1 MGIGKINKV
10 KADLCSYPPYIF
22 LAPKKFGKTSFWYNL
37 VPYVWGDD
45 TKGLLISFGN
55 EEGYHS
61 LDGIQ
66 VEVAKDWNSELDEET
81 GLRGFVQIVDDI
93 VENND
98 EYGLKG
104 VCFDTLDTFID
115 VATKEVLRQHRK
127 EKGTSCKTLNE
138 AFSGYGRG
146 KVRLFQICNA
156 QIERLRDIGLAVFI
170 LCHVKNKEKTD
181 LLSGEKYEQITNNLT
196 DDIFSNFADA
206 AQIVMTGA
214 YDREIS
220 NGKLMDEKRVVYLR
234 GNSTVDAGGRFTN
247 IPEKIDLDV
256 EQFMDA
262 FNYAVKNSIRKGK
275 TDDKTIERM
284 KKEEEKERAEKAA
297 IAKKREAK
305 NAAIDEDRNLELIEM
320 MSKAYADMDAD
331 TRAPIKA
338 KTKELGVKNFKVL
351 ANHPTAELEDLAAL
365 FHFEEA

>member
-1 MGIGKINKV
+1 MGIGKINRV

-66 VEVAKDWNSELDEET
+66 VEVAKKWDEDYDEET

-93 VENND
+93 VENNS

-115 VATKEVLRQHRK
+115 VVTEEVLRQHKK
-127 EKGTSCKTLNE
+127 EKGTICKTLNE

-146 KVRLFQICNA
+146 KQRLFSLCNQQIA
-156 QIERLRDIGLAVFI
+156 RLRDAGLAIFI
-170 LCHVKNKEKTD
+170 LCHIKNKEKTD
-181 LLSGEKYEQITNNLT
+181 LMSGEKYEQITNNLT

-220 NGKLMDEKRVVYLR
+220 NGKLLGEKRVVYLR
-234 GNSTVDAGGRFTN
+234 GNSVVDAGGRFTD

-256 EQFMDA
+256 EQFMNA
-262 FNYAVKNSIRKGK
+262 FNYAVQHSIRNGK
-275 TDDKTIERM
+275 SDTKTIEKM
-284 KKEEEKERAEKAA
+284 KKEEEKERTVKAL
-297 IAKKREAK
+297 ISKKREAEK
-305 NAAIDEDRNLELIEM
+305 AQYNEERNEEIKGIIQEKVPKL
-320 MSKAYADMDAD
+320 DQD
-331 TRAPIKA
+331 TKTKFKA
-338 KTKELGVKNFKVL
+338 KMAELGISNFKDVSQIPTKDLEELL
-351 ANHPTAELEDLAAL
+351 A
-365 FHFEEA
+365 FFET